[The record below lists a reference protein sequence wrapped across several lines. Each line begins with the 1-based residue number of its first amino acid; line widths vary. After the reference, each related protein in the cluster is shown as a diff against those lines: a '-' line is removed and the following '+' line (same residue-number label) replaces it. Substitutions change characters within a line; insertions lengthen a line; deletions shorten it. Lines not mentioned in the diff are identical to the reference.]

1 MSVASDDFFLSAGNP
16 LANRDQLVAEET
28 ALRLLQR
35 PEVIAARQK
44 AGFLWRL
51 AYGENASARALERF
65 ETAMDEYV
73 FNYVLKA
80 VASDAGYPRFVR
92 DFMPPYEWFGRKVPG
107 ARMGGDNPD
116 NCYRVA
122 GIAHGGRYEVQGRV
136 VGRAPRSVTFTLVAN
151 YGTSV
156 TIQTLD
162 FADVQR
168 AADGSFSLSIDGDAP
183 DGRANHL
190 RTAPACKF
198 LFVRDSMEDWASE
211 TPLALRIR
219 RLDAPGADPLT
230 EEQMAQR
237 AVQRMLEEVPL
248 YYWFTRLCS
257 AKPVNTFD
265 ISAPSGALGGLVT
278 QAGAQGRLQLADDEA
293 AVVTIDP
300 AGAAY
305 SGIVTHD
312 WWFRT
317 LEYWE
322 RNTSLTSHASM
333 ADADGRYTYVI
344 SARDPGVHNWID
356 TCGQQEVL
364 MLYRWQGL
372 PRETVRGGPALS
384 LVRMVKL
391 GGLDVTLPKG
401 TARVGAEDRRRQ
413 LEGRAAAFRRRIAE
427 R

>member
-1 MSVASDDFFLSAGNP
+1 MNAASDDFFLCAGNP
-16 LANRDQLVAEET
+16 LANRDQLAAEET

-35 PEVIAARQK
+35 PELIAARQK

-51 AYGENASARALERF
+51 AYGENAGARALERF

-92 DFMPPYEWFGRKVPG
+92 DFMPPHRWFGREVPG

-136 VGRAPRSVTFTLVAN
+136 AGQAPRSVTFTLVAN
-151 YGTSV
+151 YGTSM

-168 AADGSFSLSIDGDAP
+168 AADGSFVLSIDGDPAG
-183 DGRANHL
+183 GRANHL

-198 LFVRDSMEDWASE
+198 LFVRDSMEDWAAE

-230 EEQMAQR
+230 DEQMAQR
-237 AVQRMLEEVPL
+237 AVHRMLEEVPL
-248 YYWFTRLCS
+248 YFWFTRLCG

-265 ISAPSGALGGLVT
+265 IGAPSGALGGLVS
-278 QAGAQGRLQLADDEA
+278 QAGAQGRLHLADDEA
-293 AVVTIDP
+293 AVVSADP

-305 SGIVTHD
+305 SGIVAHD

-317 LEYWE
+317 LDYWE
-322 RNTSLTSHASM
+322 RVTSLTSQASVK
-333 ADADGRYTYVI
+333 DADGRCTYVI

-356 TCGQQEVL
+356 TCGQQDLL

-372 PRETVRGGPALS
+372 PRETVRRGPALS
-384 LVRMVKL
+384 PVRVVKL
-391 GGLDVTLPKG
+391 AELDAALPKG
-401 TARVGAEDRRRQ
+401 YPRVSAGDRRRQ
-413 LEGRAAAFRRRIAE
+413 LGGRKAAFGRRIEE